1 MIHVFGVVIWVG
13 ALLVLSSLMS
23 FAAEMESEARPALTA
38 AARRLVGRSANIGG
52 LLAIGFG
59 IVALAFEPRLLMVGW
74 FHVKLLCVLILIGC
88 HLWLYQRIAA
98 ARRAPGSIGRG
109 EFLWMHAV
117 VSAALLVAL
126 AMVLARPF

>member
-1 MIHVFGVVIWVG
+1 MWVG
-13 ALLVLSSLMS
+13 SLLVLSSLMG
-23 FAAEMESEARPALTA
+23 FAAEAEGGSRPALAA
-38 AARRLVGRSANIGG
+38 AARRLVGRSANLGG

-59 IVALAFEPRLLMVGW
+59 IVALALEPRLLRAGW

-109 EFLWMHAV
+109 EFLWLHAV
-117 VSAALLVAL
+117 VSAALFGAL